1 MNILCEISFPWV
13 KMRLRL
19 NCFWCVYVVRHWLRC
34 VFENFQF
41 HFFSYTL
48 RRMCKSSEFLIKIT
62 TLCSFPKEIF
72 FLIMVQEMPNKVL
85 LCGVVREWWILYVI
99 LSFWVRHNFTCC
111 HGLIMILSIFFLNIY
126 NFSKVKPNDVN
137 EGKFSREAITQDN
150 NWKKEAYW
158 YIFKNR
164 NNCASLP
171 NSYKNYLKRKNFFI
185 QSRAHSSLMS
195 SKKRSLFQKEDEL
208 SNISLDPH

>member
-1 MNILCEISFPWV
+1 MDYYEYFVWNLFSVSKNAVNTQLFL
-13 KMRLRL
+13 MRVCRKT
-19 NCFWCVYVVRHWLRC
+19 C

-85 LCGVVREWWILYVI
+85 LYGVVREWWILYVI
-99 LSFWVRHNFTCC
+99 LSFWVWHNFTCC

-150 NWKKEAYW
+150 NWKQEAYW

-164 NNCASLP
+164 NKCVIAKFL
-171 NSYKNYLKRKNFFI
+171 
-185 QSRAHSSLMS
+185 
-195 SKKRSLFQKEDEL
+195 
-208 SNISLDPH
+208 